1 MKIKK
6 RSRGRQKRKRRDRG
20 ARIGPEVNAR
30 ELRKRI
36 SAKDAATL
44 QKILNLVPAPIFVYQ
59 GDKNILIN
67 PAAEGLT
74 GYTKKELLDM
84 KYWEIVHPEFRELI
98 KTRGTARQ
106 RGDSVPP
113 RYEVKILT
121 KSGDERWL
129 DFIGGLIRIAGKPAV
144 IGTVM
149 DLTERKQAEERLQL
163 ESQRLNALRKISLAI
178 TSTLDLKGVLEVLL
192 REIDLLLPYAA
203 TTVRLKNPQT
213 GKLDNVACRNVD
225 EEEWKQRAGQ
235 LGGRLSKTVLRTKVP
250 YAIRNLN
257 TGSGEM
263 VSDFFREQGFISYLG
278 VPLIAKGEV
287 VGILSFFT
295 REEHDFTQEEIEFV
309 TTLAGQAAVAIHN
322 SRLYEASRKQA
333 AELEEINKLKDEF
346 LGFVS
351 HELRTPL
358 NAVIGYTGM
367 VQDEVFGAVTA
378 EQKKVLG
385 KVLEHGK
392 HLLRM
397 IHSLLEATKIEVGA
411 AKLESREV
419 SLRRLFDELKGSY
432 DTPLDKELTLDWEYP
447 DTLPAIVTDREKLRH
462 ILQNLVDNAIKF
474 TDRGKITISAR
485 ALPGNKAVEFKV
497 TDTGVGISPGI
508 LPDIFDMFR
517 QGINPE
523 SSSSS
528 GVGLGLHIVKKFT
541 DILGGEIEVKSQ
553 VGKGSTFTVTIPSN
567 L

>member
-1 MKIKK
+1 MKIRN
-6 RSRGRQKRKRRDRG
+6 RSRGHQKRKRRDRG
-20 ARIGPEVNAR
+20 ARTGPKVNAR
-30 ELRKRI
+30 EPRKRI
-36 SAKDAATL
+36 SAKDTATL
-44 QKILNLVPAPIFVYQ
+44 QKILNLLPAPIFVYQ

-98 KTRGTARQ
+98 KTRGSARQ
-106 RGDSVPP
+106 HGDSVPP

-121 KSGDERWL
+121 KSGEERWL
-129 DFIGGLIRIAGKPAV
+129 DFIGGLIRIDGKPAV

-149 DLTERKQAEERLQL
+149 DLTERKQAQERLQL

-192 REIDLLLPYAA
+192 REIDHLLPYAA
-203 TTVRLKNPQT
+203 TTVRLKNRASD
-213 GKLDNVACRNVD
+213 KLENVACCNINER
-225 EEEWKQRAGQ
+225 EWKAGAAQ
-235 LGGRLSKTVLRTKVP
+235 TVGPFSERVLKTKTPIAV
-250 YAIRNLN
+250 RNLN
-257 TGSGEM
+257 AGLAGR
-263 VSDFFREQGFISYLG
+263 VSVFFRKQGFLSYLG

-287 VGILSFFT
+287 LGILSFYT

-322 SRLYEASRKQA
+322 SQLYEASRKQA

-367 VQDEVFGAVTA
+367 MQDELFGAINTDQRRA
-378 EQKKVLG
+378 LG
-385 KVLEHGK
+385 KTLVHAR
-392 HLLRM
+392 HLLHM
-397 IHSLLEATKIEVGA
+397 INSLLEATKIEVGA

-419 SLRRLFDELKGSY
+419 SLRRLLDELKWSY
-432 DTPLDKELTLDWEYP
+432 DTPLDKELTLGWEYP
-447 DTLPAIVTDREKLRH
+447 DTLPAIVTDREKLKH

-474 TDRGKITISAR
+474 TERGTITISAR
-485 ALPGNKAVEFKV
+485 ALPGNKSVEFKV
-497 TDTGVGISPGI
+497 TDTGVGISPGT

-523 SSSSS
+523 SSSSA

-541 DILGGEIEVKSQ
+541 DMLGGEIGVKSE